1 MITAFLLIVCEP
13 AGIAEIGRR
22 LSDVE
27 GVVEVYS
34 TTGSKDFIAV
44 VRVPDL
50 EALATL
56 VTERVAA
63 LPGIRRTDTH
73 LAIRSYGR
81 ADEAAAFDIGVN

>member
-22 LSDVE
+22 LSDIE

>member
-13 AGIAEIGRR
+13 AGIAQIGRR
-22 LSDVE
+22 LSDLE
-27 GVVEVYS
+27 GIAEVYS
-34 TTGSKDFIAV
+34 TTGDRDFVAV
-44 VRVPDL
+44 VHVPDL

-81 ADEAAAFDIGVN
+81 ADDVAAFDIGVD

>member
-22 LSDVE
+22 LSDVD

-34 TTGSKDFIAV
+34 TTGNRDFIAV

-81 ADEAAAFDIGVN
+81 ADEAAAFDIGID

>member
-1 MITAFLLIVCEP
+1 MITAFLLMVCEP
-13 AGIAEIGRR
+13 GRIAEIGRN
-22 LSDVE
+22 LADID
-27 GVVEVYS
+27 GIDEVYS

-56 VTERVAA
+56 VTERVAS
-63 LPGIRRTDTH
+63 LPGMRRTDTH

-81 ADEAAAFDIGVN
+81 ADEAAAFDIGVD

>member
-22 LSDVE
+22 LSDVP
-27 GVVEVYS
+27 GISEVYS
-34 TTGSKDFIAV
+34 TTGDRDFIAV

-56 VTERVAA
+56 VTEHVAA
-63 LPGIRRTDTH
+63 LPGVRRTDTH

-81 ADEAAAFDIGVN
+81 ADEAAAFDIGVD

>member
-1 MITAFLLIVCEP
+1 MIIAFLLIVCEP
-13 AGIAEIGRR
+13 ARIAELGRR

-27 GVVEVYS
+27 GVDEVYS
-34 TTGSKDFIAV
+34 TTGSKDIIAV

-81 ADEAAAFDIGVN
+81 ADVAAAYDIGVD

>member
-13 AGIAEIGRR
+13 AGIADLGRR
-22 LSDVE
+22 LSDVD

-34 TTGSKDFIAV
+34 TTGSRDFIAV

-81 ADEAAAFDIGVN
+81 ADEAAAWDIGVD

>member
-13 AGIAEIGRR
+13 AAIAETGRR
-22 LSDVE
+22 LSDL
-27 GVVEVYS
+27 GGIAEVYS
-34 TTGSKDFIAV
+34 TTGESDFIAV

-50 EALATL
+50 ESLGTL
-56 VTERVAA
+56 VTEHVAA

-81 ADEAAAFDIGVN
+81 ADEAAAFDIGVD

>member
-1 MITAFLLIVCEP
+1 MVCEP
-13 AGIAEIGRR
+13 ARIAEIGRG
-22 LSDVE
+22 LADIN
-27 GVVEVYS
+27 GIDEVYS
-34 TTGSKDFIAV
+34 TTGSNDFIAV

-50 EALATL
+50 AALATL

-81 ADEAAAFDIGVN
+81 ADEAAAFDIGVD

>member
-50 EALATL
+50 ETLATL

>member
-22 LSDVE
+22 LADID

-34 TTGSKDFIAV
+34 TTGNRDFIAV

-81 ADEAAAFDIGVN
+81 ADEAAAFDIGID